1 MHKKAN
7 HVMWFAFF
15 IFTEYLKQFLWE
27 EVIKKP
33 KKEKS
38 SKDHLVNQGSPG
50 QQLPK
55 EQVQKRQQQRK
66 PKSN

>member
-1 MHKKAN
+1 
-7 HVMWFAFF
+7 MWFAFF